1 VSPKNPSEAITFVAH
16 GSGLEGANKFVLG
29 LINQLASDKPI
40 NLGFLEMAEPSL
52 TQALSAHIQNGEA
65 NIRVIP
71 LFLAPGKHTLQDIP
85 AIITNVAIKFPDIQ
99 LSVDTCIGTH
109 PDFLGLLQAL
119 L

>member
-52 TQALSAHIQNGEA
+52 AQALTHHGKSGQKV
-65 NIRVIP
+65 IRVIP
-71 LFLAPGKHTLQDIP
+71 LFLAPGKHTLIDIP
-85 AIITNVAIKFPDIQ
+85 AIAAQITAEFPDTRI
-99 LSVDTCIGTH
+99 SFDPFIGAH
-109 PDFLGLLQAL
+109 ANFLAL
-119 L
+119 LKNCL